1 MFIRHPTT
9 LMNPNLLQKIKSP
22 APAWLPGPRTLLRL
36 SGADRLRFLNGQVT
50 QDLKKLIPGSA
61 IRSAIITSKGRL
73 EADLH
78 IAATP
83 DSLLIE
89 TDFSLRESI
98 RSRIE
103 KFIVADDVTVEDIS
117 FSYTLAHFPTL
128 TSPPSHT
135 PADALHFLCP
145 RFREPGIDLWIP
157 STSSWKPAASPLPD
171 WEPLRIARGLPLWG
185 VDVGPDT
192 LPPEAG
198 FESDAISSTK
208 GCYIGQEVISR
219 LRSVG
224 HVNRHLCVLA
234 TANPPK
240 LRPDARADGI
250 RSEGGSLPP
259 STCPSFS
266 LPAPGTSADGKA
278 IGTLTSLTP
287 VDDHA
292 FALAMI
298 KRDHAK
304 AGNSVL
310 ANGSTWTILRHA

>member
-117 FSYTLAHFPTL
+117 SSYTLAHFPTL

-224 HVNRHLCVLA
+224 HVNRHLCVL
-234 TANPPK
+234 
-240 LRPDARADGI
+240 
-250 RSEGGSLPP
+250 
-259 STCPSFS
+259 
-266 LPAPGTSADGKA
+266 GTSDTTPKRMGECTTSDGLVVGKMS
-278 IGTLTSLTP
+278 SLASDVNLP
-287 VDDHA
+287 GLV
-292 FALAMI
+292 ALAMI
-298 KRDHAK
+298 KREHAIV
-304 AGNSVL
+304 GNSLL
-310 ANGSTWTILRHA
+310 AEGASWTILRHA

>member
-117 FSYTLAHFPTL
+117 SSYTLAHFPTL

-135 PADALHFLCP
+135 PADALYFLCP

-224 HVNRHLCVLA
+224 HVNRHLCVL
-234 TANPPK
+234 
-240 LRPDARADGI
+240 
-250 RSEGGSLPP
+250 
-259 STCPSFS
+259 
-266 LPAPGTSADGKA
+266 GTSDTAPKRMGECTTSDGLVVGKMS
-278 IGTLTSLTP
+278 SLASDVNLP
-287 VDDHA
+287 GLV
-292 FALAMI
+292 ALAMI
-298 KRDHAK
+298 KREHAIV
-304 AGNSVL
+304 GNSVL
-310 ANGSTWTILRHA
+310 AEGASWTILRHA

>member
-117 FSYTLAHFPTL
+117 SSYTLAHFPTL

-135 PADALHFLCP
+135 PADALYFLCP

-224 HVNRHLCVLA
+224 HVNRHLCVL
-234 TANPPK
+234 
-240 LRPDARADGI
+240 
-250 RSEGGSLPP
+250 
-259 STCPSFS
+259 
-266 LPAPGTSADGKA
+266 GTSDTAPKRMGECTTSDGLVVGKMS
-278 IGTLTSLTP
+278 SLASDVNLP
-287 VDDHA
+287 GLV
-292 FALAMI
+292 ALAMI
-298 KRDHAK
+298 KREHAIV
-304 AGNSVL
+304 GNSLL
-310 ANGSTWTILRHA
+310 AEGASWTILRHA

>member
-117 FSYTLAHFPTL
+117 SSYNLAHFPTL

-224 HVNRHLCVLA
+224 HVNRHLCVL
-234 TANPPK
+234 
-240 LRPDARADGI
+240 
-250 RSEGGSLPP
+250 
-259 STCPSFS
+259 
-266 LPAPGTSADGKA
+266 GTSDTAAKRMGECTTSDGLVVGKMS
-278 IGTLTSLTP
+278 SLASDFNLP
-287 VDDHA
+287 GLV
-292 FALAMI
+292 ALAMI
-298 KRDHAK
+298 KREHAIV
-304 AGNSVL
+304 GNSLL
-310 ANGSTWTILRHA
+310 AEGASWTILRHA

>member
-89 TDFSLRESI
+89 TDLSLRESI

-117 FSYTLAHFPTL
+117 SSYTLAHFPTL

-224 HVNRHLCVLA
+224 HVNRHLCVLGTRD
-234 TANPPK
+234 TAPK
-240 LRPDARADGI
+240 RMGECTNSDGLVVGKM
-250 RSEGGSLPP
+250 SSLA
-259 STCPSFS
+259 SDVN
-266 LPAPGTSADGKA
+266 LPG
-278 IGTLTSLTP
+278 L
-287 VDDHA
+287 V
-292 FALAMI
+292 ALAMI
-298 KRDHAK
+298 KREHAIV
-304 AGNSVL
+304 GNSLL
-310 ANGSTWTILRHA
+310 AEGASWTILRHA

>member
-1 MFIRHPTT
+1 MFISHPTT

-22 APAWLPGPRTLLRL
+22 TLAWFPGPRTLLRL
-36 SGADRLRFLNGQVT
+36 SGADRFRFLNGQVT
-50 QDLKKLIPGSA
+50 QDLKKLIPGTA

-89 TDFSLRESI
+89 TDLSLRDPL
-98 RSRIE
+98 RTRLE

-117 FSYTLAHFPTL
+117 SSYTLAHFPAL
-128 TSPPSHT
+128 SSPPPDAPS
-135 PADALHFLCP
+135 DALHFLCP
-145 RFREPGIDLWIP
+145 RFREPGIDLWLP
-157 STSSWKPAASPLPD
+157 STSTWKAASSPLPD

-185 VDVGPDT
+185 IDVGPDT

-224 HVNRHLCVLA
+224 HVNRHLCVLGTKD
-234 TANPPK
+234 TAPK
-240 LRPDARADGI
+240 GMGECTT
-250 RSEGGSLPP
+250 SEGLVLGKMSSLASDVNLSGS
-259 STCPSFS
+259 
-266 LPAPGTSADGKA
+266 
-278 IGTLTSLTP
+278 
-287 VDDHA
+287 V
-292 FALAMI
+292 ALAMI
-298 KRDHAK
+298 KREHAIV
-304 AGNSVL
+304 GNSVL
-310 ANGSTWTILRHA
+310 AEGTSWTILRHA

>member
-89 TDFSLRESI
+89 TDLSLRESI

-117 FSYTLAHFPTL
+117 SSYTLAHFPTL

-171 WEPLRIARGLPLWG
+171 WEPLRIARGLPMWG
-185 VDVGPDT
+185 IDVGPDT

-224 HVNRHLCVLA
+224 HVNRHLCVL
-234 TANPPK
+234 
-240 LRPDARADGI
+240 
-250 RSEGGSLPP
+250 
-259 STCPSFS
+259 
-266 LPAPGTSADGKA
+266 GTSDTAAKRMGECTTSDGLVVGKMS
-278 IGTLTSLTP
+278 SLASDVNLP
-287 VDDHA
+287 GLV
-292 FALAMI
+292 ALAMI
-298 KRDHAK
+298 KREHAIV
-304 AGNSVL
+304 GNSLL
-310 ANGSTWTILRHA
+310 AEGASWTILRHA

>member
-83 DSLLIE
+83 ESLLIE

-117 FSYTLAHFPTL
+117 SSYTLAHFPAL
-128 TSPPSHT
+128 SSPPPDAPS
-135 PADALHFLCP
+135 DALHFLCS
-145 RFREPGIDLWIP
+145 RFREPGIDLWLP
-157 STSSWKPAASPLPD
+157 STSTWKAASSPLPD

-185 VDVGPDT
+185 IDVGPDT

-224 HVNRHLCVLA
+224 HVNRHLCVL
-234 TANPPK
+234 
-240 LRPDARADGI
+240 
-250 RSEGGSLPP
+250 
-259 STCPSFS
+259 
-266 LPAPGTSADGKA
+266 GTSDTAPKGMGECTTSDGLVLGKMS
-278 IGTLTSLTP
+278 SLASDVNLP
-287 VDDHA
+287 GLV
-292 FALAMI
+292 ALAMI
-298 KRDHAK
+298 KRDHAIV
-304 AGNSVL
+304 GNSVL
-310 ANGSTWTILRHA
+310 AEGTSWTILRHA

>member
-1 MFIRHPTT
+1 MFITHPTT

-22 APAWLPGPRTLLRL
+22 ALAWLPGPRTLLRL
-36 SGADRLRFLNGQVT
+36 TGPDRLRFLNGQVT
-50 QDLKKLIPGSA
+50 QDVKKLLPGHA
-61 IRSAIITSKGRL
+61 VRSAIITSKGRL

-78 IAATP
+78 IAATS

-89 TDFSLRESI
+89 TNFILRESLHT
-98 RSRIE
+98 RLE
-103 KFIVADDVTVEDIS
+103 KFIVADDVTIEDIS
-117 FSYTLAHFPTL
+117 LSYNLAHFL
-128 TSPPSHT
+128 SLSSPPT
-135 PADALHFLCP
+135 DAPKDSLHFLCP
-145 RFREPGIDLWIP
+145 RFREPGLDLWLP
-157 STSSWKPAASPLPD
+157 STSPYQPDSSPLLD

-185 VDVGPDT
+185 IDVGPDT

-240 LRPDARADGI
+240 LRPDARAEGI
-250 RSEGGSLPP
+250 WSEGGSLPP

-292 FALAMI
+292 FALSMI
-298 KRDHAK
+298 NRDHAK

-310 ANGSTWTILRHA
+310 AGGATWTILRHA

>member
-117 FSYTLAHFPTL
+117 SSYTLAHFPTL

-157 STSSWKPAASPLPD
+157 SASSWKPAASPLPD

-185 VDVGPDT
+185 LDVGPDT

-224 HVNRHLCVLA
+224 HVNRHLCVLGTRD
-234 TANPPK
+234 TAAK
-240 LRPDARADGI
+240 RMGECTTSDGLVVGKM
-250 RSEGGSLPP
+250 SSLA
-259 STCPSFS
+259 SDVN
-266 LPAPGTSADGKA
+266 LPG
-278 IGTLTSLTP
+278 L
-287 VDDHA
+287 V
-292 FALAMI
+292 ALAMI
-298 KRDHAK
+298 KREHAIV
-304 AGNSVL
+304 GNSLL
-310 ANGSTWTILRHA
+310 AEGASWTILRHA

>member
-117 FSYTLAHFPTL
+117 SSYTLAHFPTL

-135 PADALHFLCP
+135 PADALYFLCP

-192 LPPEAG
+192 LPPEAD

-224 HVNRHLCVLA
+224 HVNRHLCVL
-234 TANPPK
+234 
-240 LRPDARADGI
+240 
-250 RSEGGSLPP
+250 
-259 STCPSFS
+259 
-266 LPAPGTSADGKA
+266 GTSDTAPKRMGECTTSDGLVVGKMS
-278 IGTLTSLTP
+278 SLASDVNLP
-287 VDDHA
+287 GLV
-292 FALAMI
+292 ALAMI
-298 KRDHAK
+298 KREHAIV
-304 AGNSVL
+304 GNSVL
-310 ANGSTWTILRHA
+310 AEEASWTILRHA

>member
-117 FSYTLAHFPTL
+117 SSYTLAHFPTL

-224 HVNRHLCVLA
+224 HVNRHLCVL
-234 TANPPK
+234 
-240 LRPDARADGI
+240 
-250 RSEGGSLPP
+250 
-259 STCPSFS
+259 
-266 LPAPGTSADGKA
+266 GTSDTAAKRMGECTTSDGLVVGKMS
-278 IGTLTSLTP
+278 SLASDVNLP
-287 VDDHA
+287 GLV
-292 FALAMI
+292 ALAMI
-298 KRDHAK
+298 KREHAIV
-304 AGNSVL
+304 GNSLL
-310 ANGSTWTILRHA
+310 AEGASWTILRHA

>member
-89 TDFSLRESI
+89 TDLSLRESI

-117 FSYTLAHFPTL
+117 YSYNLAHFPTL

-224 HVNRHLCVLA
+224 HVNRHLCVLG
-234 TANPPK
+234 TS
-240 LRPDARADGI
+240 D
-250 RSEGGSLPP
+250 
-259 STCPSFS
+259 
-266 LPAPGTSADGKA
+266 PAPKRMGECTTSDGLVVGKMSS
-278 IGTLTSLTP
+278 LTSDVNLP
-287 VDDHA
+287 GLV
-292 FALAMI
+292 ALAMI
-298 KRDHAK
+298 KREHAIV
-304 AGNSVL
+304 GNSVL
-310 ANGSTWTILRHA
+310 AEEASWTILRHA

>member
-1 MFIRHPTT
+1 MFICHPTT

-117 FSYTLAHFPTL
+117 SSYTLAHFPTL

-208 GCYIGQEVISR
+208 GCYIGQEVMSR

-224 HVNRHLCVLA
+224 HVNRHLCVL
-234 TANPPK
+234 
-240 LRPDARADGI
+240 
-250 RSEGGSLPP
+250 
-259 STCPSFS
+259 
-266 LPAPGTSADGKA
+266 GTSDTATKRMGECTTSDGLVVGKMS
-278 IGTLTSLTP
+278 SLASDVNLP
-287 VDDHA
+287 GLV
-292 FALAMI
+292 ALAMI
-298 KRDHAK
+298 KREHAIV
-304 AGNSVL
+304 GNSLL
-310 ANGSTWTILRHA
+310 AEGASWTILRHA

>member
-1 MFIRHPTT
+1 
-9 LMNPNLLQKIKSP
+9 MNSDLLQKIKSP

-145 RFREPGIDLWIP
+145 RFREPGIDLWLP

-224 HVNRHLCVLA
+224 HVNRHLCVLGTPSA
-234 TANPPK
+234 SPQGVGECTNS
-240 LRPDARADGI
+240 DGLVAGKI
-250 RSEGGSLPP
+250 SSLAPMFH
-259 STCPSFS
+259 FS
-266 LPAPGTSADGKA
+266 M
-278 IGTLTSLTP
+278 TL
-287 VDDHA
+287 
-292 FALAMI
+292 ALAMVQ
-298 KRDHAK
+298 RNHAIV
-304 AGNSVL
+304 GNSVL
-310 ANGSTWTILRHA
+310 AEGASWTILRHA

>member
-89 TDFSLRESI
+89 TDLSLRESI

-117 FSYTLAHFPTL
+117 SSYTLAHFPTL

-224 HVNRHLCVLA
+224 HVNRHLCVL
-234 TANPPK
+234 
-240 LRPDARADGI
+240 
-250 RSEGGSLPP
+250 
-259 STCPSFS
+259 
-266 LPAPGTSADGKA
+266 GTSDTAAKRMGECTTSDGLVVGKMSSLA
-278 IGTLTSLTP
+278 SDVTLPGL
-287 VDDHA
+287 V
-292 FALAMI
+292 ALAMI
-298 KRDHAK
+298 KREHAIV
-304 AGNSVL
+304 GNSLL
-310 ANGSTWTILRHA
+310 AEGASWTILRHA

>member
-61 IRSAIITSKGRL
+61 LRSAIITSKGRL

-117 FSYTLAHFPTL
+117 SSYTLAHFPTL
-128 TSPPSHT
+128 TSPPSHA

-224 HVNRHLCVLA
+224 HVNRHLCVL
-234 TANPPK
+234 
-240 LRPDARADGI
+240 
-250 RSEGGSLPP
+250 
-259 STCPSFS
+259 
-266 LPAPGTSADGKA
+266 GTSDTAPKRMGECTTSDGLVVGKMS
-278 IGTLTSLTP
+278 SLASDVNLP
-287 VDDHA
+287 GLV
-292 FALAMI
+292 ALAMI
-298 KRDHAK
+298 KREHAIV
-304 AGNSVL
+304 GNSLL
-310 ANGSTWTILRHA
+310 AEGASWTILRHA